1 MPGRETSAQWR
12 VQLLGVGVTL
22 AWNIAC
28 AVEGDIGG
36 DGGEATDQ
44 SVASQQAI
52 DAGAEGGENCDMGR
66 KKCFGDDPYY
76 IASAIG
82 AIAITATLVFCYCYC
97 KVKNIGNIEREG
109 HVDKVAT
116 DNYGRTLPGLSPS
129 VPAAIPGSTPGIS
142 AGSNWMNGAP
152 GDWETDDTLQPGSGA
167 RVLKSS
173 GVQEGLPPSN
183 AEQQC

>member
-28 AVEGDIGG
+28 AAEGVGDVG
-36 DGGEATDQ
+36 DGGEATEQ

-52 DAGAEGGENCDMGR
+52 DAGAESGENCDLGR

-82 AIAITATLVFCYCYC
+82 AVAITATLVFCYCYC
-97 KVKNIGNIEREG
+97 KVRDIGNIEREG
-109 HVDKVAT
+109 HVDKVVT
-116 DNYGRTLPGLSPS
+116 DNYGRALPGSDL
-129 VPAAIPGSTPGIS
+129 PAAIPGSTPGIS

-152 GDWETDDTLQPGSGA
+152 AVQPGSGA

-183 AEQQC
+183 ADQQC